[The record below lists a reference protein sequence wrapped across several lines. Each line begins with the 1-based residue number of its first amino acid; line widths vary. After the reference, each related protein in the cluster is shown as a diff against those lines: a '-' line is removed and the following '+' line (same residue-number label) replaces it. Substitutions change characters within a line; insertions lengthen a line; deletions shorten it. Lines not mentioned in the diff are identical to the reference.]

1 MVNNIEIEFLQ
12 PKKEYS
18 VGNPKNIAVP
28 NNNVNDLKKGYVVTE
43 PSVQSNADMLTQS
56 FSPQPTIVV
65 EEQPTIEPIVNEQ
78 IIQNTPIGSEPVQIS
93 GIPNPGLTSLESTPV
108 NMEINSISNN
118 VPEIPVIDPINNVG
132 INSSYD
138 VPQMPVIEP
147 IENNTNTDVSI
158 ENPVINEMPT
168 IEQNSGIDSG
178 FKVSNQPNIFDNPN
192 LNPVVP
198 EIMENNI
205 VQNDNNINQ
214 SIEIQSNE
222 QKNDISS
229 LNDDILMAEIAIE
242 ENNIKHFEAL
252 AENSRKRVELLKR
265 QIKNEKQEDVSL
277 ENTASNL
284 FNNNGILDD
293 EKVLGKVPMPNI
305 LAA

>member
-1 MVNNIEIEFLQ
+1 
-12 PKKEYS
+12 
-18 VGNPKNIAVP
+18 
-28 NNNVNDLKKGYVVTE
+28 
-43 PSVQSNADMLTQS
+43 MLTQS

-108 NMEINSISNN
+108 NMEINSISDN

-293 EKVLGKVPMPNI
+293 EKGLGKVHMPNI